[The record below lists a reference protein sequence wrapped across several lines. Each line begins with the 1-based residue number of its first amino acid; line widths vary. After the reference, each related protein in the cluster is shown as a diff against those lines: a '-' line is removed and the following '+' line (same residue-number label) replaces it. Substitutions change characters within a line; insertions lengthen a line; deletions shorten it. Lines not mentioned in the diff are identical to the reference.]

1 MEKKY
6 YKNLKMIVCVGENNL
21 IGDRKPDENGNGMLW
36 HIKEELMY
44 FKEKTIGHTI
54 LFGATT
60 AKYVPVELMRK
71 NRKVIVLH
79 RSMDINKLIEDLTLE
94 NKTVFVCGGS
104 SIYEYF
110 LDNFIIDEIYFSKI
124 KSHVEVQEA
133 KEPLFFPKLDDYGY
147 KSISEKEFDDFTA
160 YVYSIEKF

>member
-54 LFGATT
+54 LFGETT
-60 AKYVPVELMRK
+60 AKFVPV
-71 NRKVIVLH
+71 
-79 RSMDINKLIEDLTLE
+79 
-94 NKTVFVCGGS
+94 
-104 SIYEYF
+104 
-110 LDNFIIDEIYFSKI
+110 
-124 KSHVEVQEA
+124 
-133 KEPLFFPKLDDYGY
+133 
-147 KSISEKEFDDFTA
+147 
-160 YVYSIEKF
+160 